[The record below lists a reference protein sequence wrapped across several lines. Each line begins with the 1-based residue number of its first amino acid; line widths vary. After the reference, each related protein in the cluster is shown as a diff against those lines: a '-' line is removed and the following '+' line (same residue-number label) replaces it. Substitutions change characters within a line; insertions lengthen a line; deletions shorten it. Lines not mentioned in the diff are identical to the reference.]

1 MKRDAIST
9 TESLLRDLLSQR
21 ILVLDGAMG
30 TMIQQYKLTEEDYRG
45 GPNGR
50 FADFSVPGKELFVKG
65 NNELLTLTQPR
76 IISEIHEQ
84 YLAAGADLIETNT
97 FGATSVAQDDYHM
110 AHLVYEMNVQAAK
123 LARAACDKY
132 STPDKPRFV
141 AGALGPT
148 PKTASI
154 SPDVNDPAARNVSF
168 DQLVAT
174 YLEQTRALVEGGAD
188 VLLVETIF
196 DTLNCKAAL
205 FAIDAFFEEPER
217 KGQPRL
223 PIMIS
228 GTVTDAS
235 GRILS
240 GQTVPAFW
248 HSIRHAR
255 PLTVGLNCAL
265 GAALM
270 RPYAEELSKIADT
283 FVCIYPNAGLPNPMS
298 DTGFDETPDMTS
310 SLLKEFADSGFV
322 NIAGG
327 CCGTTPAHIKAIAE
341 VVSRI
346 APRKLP
352 EVPPATRLSGL
363 EPFIID
369 DSSLF
374 VNVGERTNV
383 TGSKAFARMI
393 LNEQYDEAL
402 SVARQQVENGAQIID
417 VNMDEAMLDSV
428 AAMTRFLNLIAS
440 EPDIARVPIMI
451 DSSKWSVIEA
461 GLKCVQGKAVVNSI
475 SMKEGE
481 EEFLR
486 QAALCRRYGAAVI
499 VMAFDE
505 KGQADTFERKIEI
518 CERAYRLLT
527 EKVGFPPEDII
538 FDPNIFAIA
547 TGIEEHNNYAVD
559 FINGTR
565 WIRDNLPHARISG
578 GVSNVSFS
586 FRGNDPAREAIHTV
600 FLYHAI
606 KAGMTMGIVNAG
618 MVGVYD
624 DLDPALRERVED
636 VVLNRREDAT
646 ERMIEFAGT
655 LKAGGK
661 KEEQTL
667 EWRGTPENPTPVEK
681 RLAHALVHGITQWI
695 TEDTEEARQQVL
707 KSGGRPINVIE
718 GPLMDGMN
726 IVGDLFGQGKMFL
739 PQVVKSARV
748 MKQAVAHLIP
758 YIEAEK
764 LLEEKRTGIAAKA
777 KGKIVIATV
786 KGDVHD
792 IGKNIVSVV
801 LQCNNFE
808 VVNMGVMVPCSEI
821 LAMAKAEN
829 ADIIG
834 LSGLITP
841 SLEEMAHV
849 AKEMQR
855 DQHFRALKTPLLI
868 GGATTSR
875 AHTAVKIAP
884 NYEGPVVYVPD
895 ASRSVSVAQSLLT
908 PEHRDRYIDEIA
920 ADYERI
926 REQHAN
932 KKATPMIPLAEA
944 RANKARLEFTGA
956 CAPVKPKFIGRRA
969 FKNYDLATLARYIDW
984 GPFFQTWDLAGA
996 FPAILTDEVVGASAS
1011 KVYEEGQA
1019 MLKKLIDGR
1028 WLTANGVVA
1037 LLPANSVNDDDI
1049 EIYTDETRTQV
1060 AFTYYGLRQQ
1070 TAKPVVDGVARPNQC
1085 LADFIAPKSSGIADY
1100 IGLFAV
1106 TAGIG
1111 IEKHEKRFEDAL
1123 DDYSS
1128 IMLKSLADRLA
1139 EAFAEHLHERV
1150 RKEFW
1155 GYAPDEALGND
1166 ELIKEKYRGIRP
1178 APGYPACPEHTVKA
1192 DMFKLLRCEEIG
1204 MQVTESFAMF
1214 PGASVSGFYIAH
1226 PESKYFVVGKIGG
1239 DQLEDMVARRGVTR
1253 DDAERWLAPNLP

>member
-1 MKRDAIST
+1 MKRDAISS
-9 TESLLRDLLSQR
+9 TEAQLRSLLAQR
-21 ILVLDGAMG
+21 ILILDGAMG
-30 TMIQQYKLTEEDYRG
+30 TMIQRYKLSEEDYRG
-45 GPNGR
+45 TR
-50 FADFSVPGKELFVKG
+50 FADFSVPGKEVFVKG
-65 NNELLTLTQPR
+65 NNELLTLTQPH
-76 IISEIHEQ
+76 IIQEIHEQ

-97 FGATSVAQDDYHM
+97 FGSTSIAQDDYHM
-110 AHLVYEMNVQAAK
+110 AHLVYEMNVQAARI
-123 LARAACDKY
+123 ARAACDKY

-154 SPDVNDPAARNVSF
+154 SPDVNDPGARNVNF
-168 DQLVAT
+168 DQLVTA

-188 VLLVETIF
+188 VLLVETVF

-205 FAIDAFFEEPER
+205 FAIDQFFEES
-217 KGQPRL
+217 GHRL

-235 GRILS
+235 GRVLS
-240 GQTVPAFW
+240 GQTVTAFW
-248 HSIRHAR
+248 NSVRHAK
-255 PLTVGLNCAL
+255 PLTIGLNCAL

-270 RPYAEELSKIADT
+270 RPYAEELSKIAET

-298 DTGFDETPDMTS
+298 DTGFDETPDVTS
-310 SLLKEFADSGFV
+310 SLLKDFADSGFV

-327 CCGTTPAHIKAIAE
+327 CCGTTPEHIQAIAE
-341 VVSRI
+341 TVKTI
-346 APRKLP
+346 APRKIPTHLHQM
-352 EVPPATRLSGL
+352 RLSGL
-363 EPFIID
+363 EPYVID
-369 DSSLF
+369 EDSLF

-393 LNEQYDEAL
+393 LNEQYEEAL
-402 SVARQQVENGAQIID
+402 AVARQQVENGAQIID

-428 AAMTRFLNLIAS
+428 AAMSRFLNLIAA

-461 GLKCVQGKAVVNSI
+461 GLKCVQGKAIVNSI

-481 EEFLR
+481 AEFLR
-486 QAALCRRYGAAVI
+486 QATLCRRYGAAVI

-505 KGQADTFERKIEI
+505 LGQADTFARKKEI
-518 CERAYRLLT
+518 CERAYRLL
-527 EKVGFPPEDII
+527 VDQIDFPPEDII

-559 FINGTR
+559 FIDATR
-565 WIRDNLPHARISG
+565 WIRENLPHAKVSG

-606 KAGMTMGIVNAG
+606 RAGMTMGIVNAG
-618 MVGVYD
+618 MIGVYD
-624 DLDPALRERVED
+624 DLAPELRECAED
-636 VVLNRREDAT
+636 VVLNRRPDAT
-646 ERMIEFAGT
+646 ERMIELAAT
-655 LKAGGK
+655 LKADGK
-661 KEEQTL
+661 KEEQNL
-667 EWRGTPENPTPVEK
+667 VWRDAPVEK
-681 RLAHALVHGITQWI
+681 RLSHALIHGITQWI
-695 TEDTEEARQQVL
+695 VEDTEEARAQVAS
-707 KSGGRPINVIE
+707 SGGRPIHVIE

-748 MKQAVAHLIP
+748 MKQAVAHLVP
-758 YIEAEK
+758 YIEEEK
-764 LLEEKRTGIAAKA
+764 LAEEQRTGVAAKP

-821 LAMAKAEN
+821 LAKAKAEN

-855 DQHFRALKTPLLI
+855 DPHFRMLKIPLLI

-908 PEHRDRYIDEIA
+908 PESRDKYVDELA
-920 ADYERI
+920 TDYERI
-926 REQHAN
+926 RVQHAG
-932 KKATPMIPLAEA
+932 KKALPMLTLEA
-944 RANKARLEFTGA
+944 ARKNKMHVSFDGKH
-956 CAPVKPKFIGRRA
+956 APRKPRFVGRRH
-969 FKNYDLATLARYIDW
+969 FRNVDLATLANYIDW
-984 GPFFQTWDLAGA
+984 GPFFQTWDLAGP
-996 FPAILTDEVVGASAS
+996 FPAILTDPVVGESAS
-1011 KVYEEGQA
+1011 NVYREAQA
-1019 MLKKLIDGR
+1019 MLKKIIDGR
-1028 WLTANGVVA
+1028 WLTANGVMA
-1037 LLPANSVNDDDI
+1037 ILPANSVNDDDI
-1049 EIYTDETRTQV
+1049 EIYTDETCSEV

-1070 TAKPVVDGVARPNQC
+1070 TEKPVIDGVARPNQC
-1085 LADFIAPKSSGIADY
+1085 LADFIAPKVSGITDY

-1106 TAGIG
+1106 TSGIG
-1111 IEKHEKRFEDAL
+1111 IEKHEKRFEDAN

-1128 IMLKSLADRLA
+1128 IMLKALADRFA
-1139 EAFAEHLHERV
+1139 EAFAEYLHERV
-1150 RKEFW
+1150 RKELW
-1155 GYAPDEALGND
+1155 AYASDEHLDTGALIA
-1166 ELIKEKYRGIRP
+1166 EAYQGIRP

-1192 DMFKLLRCEEIG
+1192 DMFRILEAEDIG
-1204 MQVTESFAMF
+1204 MSLTESFAMF
-1214 PGASVSGFYIAH
+1214 PGAAVSGFYFAH
-1226 PESKYFVVGKIGG
+1226 PESKYFTVGKIGE
-1239 DQLEDMVARRGVTR
+1239 DQLRDMAQRRGVSV
-1253 DDAERWLAPNLP
+1253 EQLQSWLAPNL

>member
-1 MKRDAIST
+1 MKRDAISS
-9 TESLLRDLLSQR
+9 TEALLRDLLSRR

-30 TMIQQYKLTEEDYRG
+30 TMIQQYRLTEEEYRG
-45 GPNGR
+45 TR
-50 FADFSVPGKELFVKG
+50 FADFSVPGKEVFVKG
-65 NNELLTLTQPR
+65 NNELLTLTQPHV
-76 IISEIHEQ
+76 INEIHEK
-84 YLAAGADLIETNT
+84 YLVAGADLIQTNT
-97 FGATSVAQDDYHM
+97 FGATAIAQDDYHM
-110 AHLVYEMNVQAAK
+110 AHLAYEMNVAAAR

-141 AGALGPT
+141 AGSLGPT

-154 SPDVNDPAARNVSF
+154 SPDVNDPAARNITF
-168 DQLVAT
+168 DQLVAA
-174 YLEQTRALVEGGAD
+174 YLEQTRGLVEGGAD
-188 VLLVETIF
+188 VLMVETIF

-205 FAIDAFFEEPER
+205 FAIDTFFEESG
-217 KGQPRL
+217 KRL

-248 HSIRHAR
+248 HSVRHAR

-283 FVCIYPNAGLPNPMS
+283 HICIYPNAGLPNPMS
-298 DTGFDETPDMTS
+298 DTGFDETPDVTS
-310 SLLKEFADSGFV
+310 SLLKDFAVSGFV

-327 CCGTTPAHIKAIAE
+327 CCGTTPEHIKAIADA
-341 VVSRI
+341 VADI
-346 APRKLP
+346 APRKIP
-352 EVPPATRLSGL
+352 ETSHVMKLSGL

-369 DSSLF
+369 ENSLF

-383 TGSKAFARMI
+383 TGSKAFARLI

-402 SVARQQVENGAQIID
+402 TVARQQVENGAQIID
-417 VNMDEAMLDSV
+417 INMDEAMLDSV

-461 GLKCVQGKAVVNSI
+461 GLKCVQGKSIVNSI

-486 QAALCRRYGAAVI
+486 QAKLCRRYGAAVI
-499 VMAFDE
+499 VMAFDG

-518 CERAYRLLT
+518 CRRAYDLLVT
-527 EKVGFPPEDII
+527 EVNFPPEDII

-547 TGIEEHNNYAVD
+547 TGIDEHNNYAVD
-559 FINGTR
+559 FINATR
-565 WIRDNLPHARISG
+565 WIRDNLPHAKISG

-624 DLDPALRERVED
+624 DLDPELRERVED

-661 KEEQTL
+661 KEEQNL
-667 EWRGTPENPTPVEK
+667 EWRNGTVQK

-695 TEDTEEARQQVL
+695 VEDTEEARQEL
-707 KSGGRPINVIE
+707 LHNGGRPIHVIE

-758 YIEAEK
+758 YIEEEK
-764 LLEEKRTGIAAKA
+764 LKEEHRTGVTAKP

-821 LAMAKAEN
+821 LAKAKAEN

-855 DQHFRALKTPLLI
+855 DPHFRMLKIPLLI

-875 AHTAVKIAP
+875 AHTAVKIAQ

-908 PEHRDRYIDEIA
+908 PEQRDQYIQEIS

-926 REQHAN
+926 RQQHAN
-932 KKATPMIPLAEA
+932 RKTVPMLSLADA
-944 RANKARLEFTGA
+944 RKNKAKLDFTGKY
-956 CAPVKPKFIGRRA
+956 APVKPKFIGRRV
-969 FKNYDLATLARYIDW
+969 FRNVDLATIAQYIDW
-984 GPFFQTWDLAGA
+984 GPFFQTWDLAGP
-996 FPAILTDEVVGASAS
+996 FPAILTDAVVGEAAS
-1011 KVYEEGQA
+1011 KVFEEGRA
-1019 MLKKLIDGR
+1019 LLKKAIDGR
-1028 WLTANGVVA
+1028 WLTANGVIA

-1049 EIYTDETRTQV
+1049 EIYTDDTRTQV

-1070 TAKPVVDGVARPNQC
+1070 TVKPVIDGIARPNQC

-1111 IEKHEKRFEDAL
+1111 IEKHEKRFEDAH

-1139 EAFAEHLHERV
+1139 EAFAEYMHERV
-1150 RKEFW
+1150 RKDLW
-1155 GYAPDEALGND
+1155 GYASDEVLTGQD
-1166 ELIKEKYRGIRP
+1166 LIKEAYTGIRP
-1178 APGYPACPEHTVKA
+1178 APGYPACPEHTVKT
-1192 DMFKLLRCEEIG
+1192 D
-1204 MQVTESFAMF
+1204 
-1214 PGASVSGFYIAH
+1214 
-1226 PESKYFVVGKIGG
+1226 
-1239 DQLEDMVARRGVTR
+1239 
-1253 DDAERWLAPNLP
+1253 